1 MMNRQLSL
9 FLFPFTV
16 LFHRHGQRDKRHIQF
31 EAFAAALN
39 RQFGPVAADMLV
51 DGVDQVE
58 VLLDFNVVKCDDDV
72 PLCNAGDGGRRV
84 RHDGFD
90 IYPLPTAEGGQHRI
104 CALVEKDIGGGKRSH
119 WMIRA
124 DLLNDR
130 DAAVEAS
137 LLKAR
142 ALIDQQGERIFE

>member
-1 MMNRQLSL
+1 MSLLSRL
-9 FLFPFTV
+9 FGKGGEKPKETP
-16 LFHRHGQRDKRHIQF
+16 K
-31 EAFAAALN
+31 
-39 RQFGPVAADMLV
+39 
-51 DGVDQVE
+51 
-58 VLLDFNVVKCDDDV
+58 
-72 PLCNAGDGGRRV
+72 GDPV

-104 CALVEKDIGGGKRSH
+104 CALIEKVVAGEKRSH

-137 LLKAR
+137 LLKAK
-142 ALIDQQGERIFE
+142 ALIDQQGERIFDQN

>member
-1 MMNRQLSL
+1 MSLLSRL
-9 FLFPFTV
+9 F
-16 LFHRHGQRDKRHIQF
+16 GKSGDKPKD
-31 EAFAAALN
+31 A
-39 RQFGPVAADMLV
+39 PKV
-51 DGVDQVE
+51 D
-58 VLLDFNVVKCDDDV
+58 
-72 PLCNAGDGGRRV
+72 PI

-104 CALVEKDIGGGKRSH
+104 CALIEKEVGGEKRSH

-137 LLKAR
+137 LLKAK